1 VSATGH
7 FAAHVHN
14 GNPAEFDQDVCSM
27 RRVMKAL
34 QLLLVLLVSLTSYGI
49 CGVLPASINSG
60 SAVGPEPDPL
70 AVVQALM
77 DAEHVFIGQ

>member
-1 VSATGH
+1 
-7 FAAHVHN
+7 
-14 GNPAEFDQDVCSM
+14 M